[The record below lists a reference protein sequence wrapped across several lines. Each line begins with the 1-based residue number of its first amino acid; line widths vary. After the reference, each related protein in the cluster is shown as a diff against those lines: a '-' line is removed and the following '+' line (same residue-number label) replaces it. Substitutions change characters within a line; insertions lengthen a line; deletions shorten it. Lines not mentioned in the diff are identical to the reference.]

1 MLGPPFSMVKIATL
15 TTPDCLICLFT
26 ELRTADELVQMIA
39 HFYYNAKRPSCVNPE
54 AIAPPC

>member
-1 MLGPPFSMVKIATL
+1 MVKIATL